1 MSVST
6 SENFNSKFK
15 TQKWIKD
22 ALPTI
27 RKAKLCIWNYYVYTE
42 ICIWS
47 EPDIE

>member
-15 TQKWIKD
+15 TQIKD